1 MSLTDKIIKNT
12 YYYAFSQIATLVIPF
27 ILTPYIISKI
37 GEAQFGIYAVVLG
50 VTTSFGLFDISISS
64 SFIKF
69 ISEYYNKKEYDNL
82 NNTINTGFMFY
93 LAFAVIFCLLGYLFR
108 DWLLSLVNIPPELH
122 QTGMNVLNIA
132 LLLFFVSNAFTIFGS
147 VIISLQKM
155 FVTSILATIISV
167 LNFVLVIVLLNTGF
181 GLEGILLSQLFT
193 ATLSS
198 VIIYFIARRSLPELK
213 FGIQFFK
220 KDSLKNMGK
229 FGLQM
234 QVSKMASFA
243 SDKFDEFLLAAFSTL
258 NNVAFFNI
266 ANRLIRVGR
275 LFPFQLVVQVAP
287 VAAELNGKG
296 ETVKLQKL
304 FVDTTKYLTFVTIPI
319 YIYIIAFADHI
330 ILFWMGVH
338 YDITVHVA
346 RILAI
351 AQIANLILSAPGNSI
366 TPNIGIPK
374 YQMYEGVFHLII
386 NVVLS
391 YFLIREY
398 GIIGAAYG
406 NTIST
411 IVSSYY
417 VYHKSCGHFGE
428 SKVGIFMQTN
438 LKPLIT
444 GVVTVLITYVI
455 IYFVKL
461 NYVIPENRF
470 SGFVFTFLSFT
481 IFSFGYLL
489 IILKM
494 KYLNTR
500 DKTVIAKMLT
510 RVIPVQRILKT
521 VRYSG
526 TEYSNELVSLC
537 VVTYNRLPMLKQ
549 CINSLLETVKDINA
563 EILVWD
569 NNSNDGTQE
578 YLRSL
583 SGEHKN
589 IKITLNNKN
598 IGCNAKG
605 KNIELSAGEF
615 IIGIDDDVIEFPEKW
630 VENFVRA
637 YKRVPFAGYLAT
649 DVIQNEFT
657 NGAKTDEYVYNL
669 HNYDDVVLQEGP
681 TGGWC
686 FMLSREVY
694 NTVGK
699 FYINYDRTF
708 FFEDKDYCFRTL
720 AKGFRVGIV
729 DGIKVLHATGEY
741 YNKDFKK
748 VYNNKISESRKDFPL
763 MYKLWRNA
771 LLLINVKSLLRKVML
786 YTNG

>member
-69 ISEYYNKKEYDNL
+69 ISEYYNKKDYNNL
-82 NNTINTGFMFY
+82 NNTINTGFIFY
-93 LAFAVIFCLLGYLFR
+93 VAFSVIFCFLGYLFR
-108 DWLLSLVNIPPELH
+108 DKLLSLINIPPDLY
-122 QTGMNVLNIA
+122 QVGMNVLNIA

-155 FVTSILATIISV
+155 YITSILATIISV
-167 LNFVLVIVLLNTGF
+167 LNFVLVIILLNAGF
-181 GLEGILLSQLFT
+181 GLEGILLSQLIT

-198 VIIYFIARRSLPELK
+198 VIILFIAKKSLPELK
-213 FGIQFFK
+213 FGIRFFK
-220 KDSLKNMGK
+220 RDSLKNMGK

-330 ILFWMGVH
+330 I
-338 YDITVHVA
+338 TVHVA

-351 AQIANLILSAPGNSI
+351 SQIANLILSAPGNSI
-366 TPNIGIPK
+366 TPNIGVPK
-374 YQMYEGVFHLII
+374 YQMYEGVFHLVI

-417 VYHKSCGHFGE
+417 VYHKSCNHFGE
-428 SKVGIFMQTN
+428 SKIGLFKQTN

-444 GVVTVLITYVI
+444 GVITILITYVI
-455 IYFVKL
+455 VYFVKI
-461 NYVIPENRF
+461 NYILPVNRF
-470 SGFVFTFLSFT
+470 SGFIFTTLSFV

-489 IILKM
+489 VIFKM

-510 RVIPVQRILKT
+510 RVIPIQRFLKT
-521 VRYSG
+521 TKYSS
-526 TEYSNELVSLC
+526 TDYSNELISFC
-537 VVTYNRLPMLKQ
+537 VVTHNRLPMLKQ
-549 CINSLLETVKDINA
+549 NLNSLLDSVKNINS

-569 NNSNDGTQE
+569 NNSDDGTKE
-578 YLRSL
+578 YLTAIS
-583 SGEHKN
+583 SENKN
-589 IKITLNNKN
+589 IKVTLHDKN

-605 KNIELSAGEF
+605 KNIELSKGDF
-615 IIGIDDDVIEFPEKW
+615 IIGIDDDVLEFPEHW
-630 VENFVRA
+630 AEDFVRA
-637 YKRVPFAGYLAT
+637 YKKIPYAGYLAT

-669 HNYDDVVLQEGP
+669 HNYNDIILLEGP

-686 FMLSREVY
+686 FMVSREVY
-694 NTVGK
+694 NTIGK
-699 FYINYDRTF
+699 FYVNYDRTF

-741 YNKDFKK
+741 YNKEYNE
-748 VYNNKISESRKDFPL
+748 VYTNKMNESRKDFPAG
-763 MYKLWRNA
+763 YKLWRNF
-771 LLLINVKSLLRKVML
+771 LLFINFKSILRKVML

>member
-1 MSLTDKIIKNT
+1 LI
-12 YYYAFSQIATLVIPF
+12 
-27 ILTPYIISKI
+27 
-37 GEAQFGIYAVVLG
+37 
-50 VTTSFGLFDISISS
+50 
-64 SFIKF
+64 
-69 ISEYYNKKEYDNL
+69 
-82 NNTINTGFMFY
+82 
-93 LAFAVIFCLLGYLFR
+93 
-108 DWLLSLVNIPPELH
+108 NIPPDLH

-155 FVTSILATIISV
+155 FITSILATIITV

-181 GLEGILLSQLFT
+181 GLEGILISQLFT

-198 VIIYFIARRSLPELK
+198 VVIFFIARRSLPELK
-213 FGIQFFK
+213 FGIRFFNR
-220 KDSLKNMGK
+220 DSLKNMGK

-330 ILFWMGVH
+330 ILFWMGAH

-406 NTIST
+406 NTVST

-428 SKVGIFMQTN
+428 SKVGLFMQTN

-444 GVVTVLITYVI
+444 GVVTVFIAYVVV
-455 IYFVKL
+455 YFVKL
-461 NYVIPENRF
+461 NYVIPDNRF
-470 SGFVFTFLSFT
+470 SGFVFTFISFT
-481 IFSFGYLL
+481 VFSLGFLL
-489 IILKM
+489 VILKM

-510 RVIPVQRILKT
+510 RVIPLQRFLKT

-526 TEYSNELVSLC
+526 TEYSNELVSHC
-537 VVTYNRLPMLKQ
+537 VVTHNRLPMLKQ
-549 CINSLLETVKDINA
+549 NLTSLLDTTKNINC

-569 NNSNDGTQE
+569 NNSDDGTKE
-578 YLRSL
+578 YLSAL
-583 SGEHKN
+583 ISEYPN
-589 IKITLNNKN
+589 VKITLHDKN

-605 KNIELSAGEF
+605 KNIELSKGDF
-615 IIGIDDDVIEFPEKW
+615 IVGIDDDVISFPDNW
-630 VENFVRA
+630 VEDFVHA
-637 YKRVPFAGYLAT
+637 YKKIPSAGYLAT
-649 DVIQNEFT
+649 DVIQNELT
-657 NGAKTDEYVYNL
+657 NGGKTDEYVYVP
-669 HNYDDVVLQEGP
+669 HNFDDVVLQEGP

-686 FMLSREVY
+686 FMISRDVY
-694 NTVGK
+694 KTVGR
-699 FYINYDRTF
+699 FYVNYDRVF
-708 FFEDKDYCFRTL
+708 FAEDKDYCVRML

-729 DGIKVLHATGEY
+729 DGINVLHATGEY
-741 YNKDFKK
+741 YNKQFKK
-748 VYNNKISESRKDFPL
+748 IYENKITEIQKEIPSS
-763 MYKLWRNA
+763 YKFRRNFI
-771 LLLINVKSLLRKVML
+771 LFINPKNILRKILL

>member
-69 ISEYYNKKEYDNL
+69 ISEYYNKKDYKSL
-82 NNTINTGFMFY
+82 NNTINTGFIFY
-93 LAFAVIFCLLGYLFR
+93 LAFSVIFCFLGYLFR
-108 DWLLSLVNIPPELH
+108 DKLLSLINIPPDLY
-122 QTGMNVLNIA
+122 QVGMNVLNIA

-155 FVTSILATIISV
+155 YITSILATIISV
-167 LNFVLVIVLLNTGF
+167 LNFLLVIILLNAGY
-181 GLEGILLSQLFT
+181 GLEGILFSQLIT

-198 VIIYFIARRSLPELK
+198 IIIFFIAQKSLPELK
-213 FGIQFFK
+213 FGISFFK
-220 KDSLKNMGK
+220 RDSLKNMGK

-304 FVDTTKYLTFVTIPI
+304 FIDTTKYLTFVTIPI

-330 ILFWMGVH
+330 ILFWMGVN

-351 AQIANLILSAPGNSI
+351 SQIANLILSAPGNSI
-366 TPNIGIPK
+366 TPNIGVPK

-417 VYHKSCGHFGE
+417 VYHKSCNHFGE
-428 SKVGIFMQTN
+428 SKIELFRQTN

-444 GVVTVLITYVI
+444 GAITILITYVI
-455 IYFVKL
+455 VYLVKI
-461 NYVIPENRF
+461 NYILPVNRF
-470 SGFVFTFLSFT
+470 SGFIFTSLSFL

-489 IILKM
+489 VIFKM

-510 RVIPVQRILKT
+510 RVIPIQRFLKAAK
-521 VRYSG
+521 YSG
-526 TEYSNELVSLC
+526 TDYSNELISFC

-549 CINSLLETVKDINA
+549 NLNSLLNTVKDINA

-569 NNSNDGTQE
+569 NNSDDGTKE
-578 YLRSL
+578 YLTEL
-583 SGEHKN
+583 SSQHHN
-589 IKITLNNKN
+589 IKIILNDRN

-605 KNIELSAGEF
+605 KNIELSKGDF
-615 IIGIDDDVIEFPEKW
+615 IIGIDDDVIEFPDNW
-630 VENFVRA
+630 VEDFVRA
-637 YKRVPFAGYLAT
+637 YKKIPFAGYLAT

-657 NGAKTDEYVYNL
+657 NGAKTDEYVYIS
-669 HNYDDVVLQEGP
+669 HPFDDIILMEGP

-686 FMLSREVY
+686 FMISREVY

-699 FYINYDRTF
+699 LRTLIIVARMLVIYIFCKLIITEPKIVNAFETKKRRRAILRTF
-708 FFEDKDYCFRTL
+708 IPTWYRSGGIFIKD
-720 AKGFRVGIV
+720 
-729 DGIKVLHATGEY
+729 
-741 YNKDFKK
+741 
-748 VYNNKISESRKDFPL
+748 
-763 MYKLWRNA
+763 
-771 LLLINVKSLLRKVML
+771 KSLSLNK
-786 YTNG
+786 